1 MVSEASGVV
10 QRSAMRNEKRSRTK
24 VGTMSLEGFWVAAM
38 TIMPAARP
46 LEIRSRSVSESSV
59 RSSLVPPRM

>member
-1 MVSEASGVV
+1 MV
-10 QRSAMRNEKRSRTK
+10 QRSAMRNEKRSRTN

-46 LEIRSRSVSESSV
+46 LEIRSRSVSAEMFPLTIFMPFSH
-59 RSSLVPPRM
+59 